1 VQLVRHAPLPHVG
14 HPAGRYKGK
23 IVDEPEYEGW
33 SGAGWTIGVTADKD
47 GVAWLNTQL
56 DRACL
61 DVNEFGWLCGW
72 VMEGIEKGW
81 ITKKQLGFELKWGDI
96 AAPTASSR

>member
-1 VQLVRHAPLPHVG
+1 MGGARSCARASTTAGTSATRAACTTATCGDPAAAPH
-14 HPAGRYKGK
+14 KGK

-56 DRACL
+56 DRACV

-72 VMEGIEKGW
+72 VMECMEKG
-81 ITKKQLGFELKWGDI
+81 
-96 AAPTASSR
+96 